1 MRKMGKYPSDVSV
14 SKNCIDANL
23 KMVERQDPDNI
34 PRFPPQ
40 EWCKWSIHE
49 IALKICIER
58 KTYLAK
64 KEKNNY
70 EESLAILR

>member
-1 MRKMGKYPSDVSV
+1 
-14 SKNCIDANL
+14 
-23 KMVERQDPDNI
+23 MVERQDPDNI
-34 PRFPPQ
+34 PLFPPQ
-40 EWCKWSIHE
+40 EWCTWTIHE